1 MLNSPIDQI
10 KSKIDIVELIQEY
23 IPLKKAGVNYKALC
37 PFHSEKTPSFFVSQ
51 DKQIWHCFGC
61 GKGGGI
67 FDFVMEIEGIE
78 FGDALRLLA
87 KKAGVTLKRQD
98 KALQTKRARLIAILN
113 LASKYYHQALKESK
127 AGKTAR
133 DYLKKRKIDDLTRD
147 QFRLGFA
154 PNLWHALSEF
164 LEKKGYK
171 PEEIS
176 EAGLT
181 VKKEGEDFY
190 DRFRNRL
197 IFPIWDVHGN
207 VVGLGGRTLSKDE
220 SVAKYINTPQTLV
233 YDKSR
238 VLYGLDKAKAEIRRK
253 NQAIIVEGYTDVISS
268 HRIDVSNVISSS
280 GTALTEG
287 QIQLI
292 KRYTPN
298 VVLAFDMD
306 LAGDEATRRG
316 IDLAISMG
324 LGVKVASLPQS
335 KDPDECIKKDPKIW
349 LKTIK
354 KAKPIL
360 DYYFDSA
367 FSDKDINEVEDRKAI
382 SAVLLPVIGRIPD
395 KVEQAFYIQK
405 LAKKL
410 GVSEDVLSDALKT
423 QPRIKEPRY
432 RKEETISKTEEVSE
446 IDIVGERLLALVL
459 VFPQYLKI
467 LDQVKESYFS
477 PKLSPLYKNLKNYY
491 NMNKVNIS
499 RFCEAGSY
507 NNKGG
512 LELNQFK
519 KELAKI
525 SKDLVKKVDILI
537 LSAERDFSDTKDQ
550 DTQEAASCEIQD
562 CIIRLKKLNL
572 ENQRKKIEEEMA
584 EAEEEGDKVKV
595 EALSKKFAQLS

>member
-23 IPLKKAGVNYKALC
+23 IPLKKAGVNYRALC

-98 KALQTKRARLIAILN
+98 KTLQTKRARLIAILD
-113 LASKYYHQALKESK
+113 LTSKYYHQALKESK

-154 PNLWHALSEF
+154 PNLWHALSKF
-164 LEKKGYK
+164 LEKKGYRA
-171 PEEIS
+171 EEIN

-181 VKKEGEDFY
+181 IRKEGGNFY

-268 HRIDVSNVISSS
+268 HGIGISNVISSS

-324 LGVKVASLPQS
+324 LGVKVASLPQG
-335 KDPDECIKKDPKIW
+335 KDPDECIKRDPKIW
-349 LKTIK
+349 QQAIK
-354 KAKPIL
+354 KVKLIL

-367 FSDKDINEVEDRKAI
+367 FLDKDINEIEDRKAI
-382 SAVLLPVIGRIPD
+382 SAVLLPVIKRIPD
-395 KVEQAFYIQK
+395 KIEQAFYIQK

-410 GVSEDVLSDALKT
+410 GVSEDVLSDALRT
-423 QPRIKEPRY
+423 QPRVKEPRY
-432 RKEETISKTEEVSE
+432 KKEETTPKTEEVSE

-459 VFPQYLKI
+459 AFPQYLKI

-477 PKLSPLYKNLKNYY
+477 PKLSPFYKTLKNYY
-491 NMNKVNIS
+491 N
-499 RFCEAGSY
+499 R
-507 NNKGG
+507 KGG
-512 LELNQFK
+512 LKLDQLK

-525 SKDLVKKVDILI
+525 NKDLVKKVDILI
-537 LSAERDFSDTKDQ
+537 LSAERDFPNTKDQ

-584 EAEEEGDKVKV
+584 QAEEEGDKVRV